1 MKKLR
6 LAFVWLPALL
16 ACSCDDSPT
25 SSDGSSLA
33 EQRVQLRLDVLGS
46 NESSLRAVLQQIP
59 KGADLHNHISGAVAI
74 EKFIQWASEDGF
86 CTEGPA
92 WMATPGPCTGTQVP
106 IANASTDAQLK
117 ANILSSWS
125 MEGHAQDALL
135 DRHQHFF
142 ATFDKFDPVMGDA
155 RYPYGIADVLSTAA
169 KNHQTYLELMRSLDS
184 WDMGELVEKLMPETD
199 AWTESYLLEKRA
211 QIIANSD
218 FQKYLDGR
226 TTKFRDQVAAAR
238 TLLKCGT
245 AEADPGC
252 NVDVRFV
259 MESYR
264 TKSKQFVFGQWIY
277 GFELAQREPAVVG
290 VNIVSPEEDAVSL
303 QNYSDEML
311 AVGVLSKMNT
321 ADPSRKPVH
330 VSLHAG
336 ELIPDVLPQT
346 PEGQNHLTYHVD
358 QAVEMGMA
366 ERIGHGT
373 DIVSESGKDP
383 AIFDQ
388 LRDRNV
394 LIEVSLK
401 SSSLLLGYEG
411 DRHPLGTLIQKG
423 VPVALSTDDQGI
435 FRTNITDDWMLAVTR
450 NRLNYRTLKKLA
462 RASVE
467 HSFLPG
473 KSLWAEPN
481 RPDRVVPECARD
493 NLGKATVS
501 QGCLDYV
508 QANER
513 AAMQWKLEREIAAFE
528 LSVP

>member
-6 LAFVWLPALL
+6 IALVCLPVLL
-16 ACSCDDSPT
+16 ACSCSDSPV
-25 SSDGSSLA
+25 SSDGASVA
-33 EQRVQLRLDVLGS
+33 EQRVQQRLDALAS
-46 NESSLRAVLQQIP
+46 DESSLRAFVQQIP

-86 CTEGPA
+86 CTEGPN

-106 IANASTDAQLK
+106 VANTSTDSKLNAD
-117 ANILSSWS
+117 ILSSWS
-125 MEGHAQDALL
+125 MEGHTQDALL
-135 DRHQHFF
+135 DRHKHFF
-142 ATFDKFDPVMGDA
+142 ATFDKFDPVMGDT

-184 WDMGELVEKLMPETD
+184 WDMGGLAESLMTETG

-211 QIIANSD
+211 QLVANPD
-218 FQKYLDGR
+218 FQTYLNAR
-226 TTKFRDQVAAAR
+226 VTKFREQVAQAR
-238 TLLKCGT
+238 ALLKCDT
-245 AEADPGC
+245 AGADPGC

-264 TKSKQFVFGQWIY
+264 TQSKQFVFGQWVY
-277 GFELAQREPAVVG
+277 GFELAQKEPAVVG
-290 VNIVSPEEDAVSL
+290 VNIVSPEEDPVSL

-311 AVGVLSKMNT
+311 AVGTLSKMNA
-321 ADPSRKPVH
+321 ADSSRKPVH

-336 ELIPDVLPQT
+336 ELIPEVLPQT
-346 PEGQNHLTYHVD
+346 PDGQNHLTFHVD
-358 QAVEMGMA
+358 QAVEAGKA

-373 DIVSESGKDP
+373 DVIAESGKDA
-383 AIFDQ
+383 AIFDE

-411 DRHPLGTLIQKG
+411 DRHPLATLIQKG

-450 NRLNYRTLKKLA
+450 NHLNYLTLKKLA
-462 RASVE
+462 RAGVE

-481 RPDRVVPECARD
+481 RPDRLVSECAND
-493 NLGKATVS
+493 NLGRANVS

-513 AAMQWKLEREIAAFE
+513 AGMQWKLERELAAFE
-528 LSVP
+528 SSLP